1 MLTWHGDDY
10 TSYDEEA
17 DVDQMTRIEFG
28 QNDLDNVMAT
38 LSHRQIDELA
48 FGAIQLDS
56 TGKILAFNQTESSI
70 TGRRAEA
77 VIGRNFFSDVAPCCN
92 KPAFQG
98 VFAEGVKSGKLNAM
112 FDYTFDYVMKPTRV
126 RIQMK
131 KALVG
136 ESYWVF
142 VKRL

>member
-1 MLTWHGDDY
+1 MDL
-10 TSYDEEA
+10 
-17 DVDQMTRIEFG
+17 MTRIEFG

-38 LSHRQIDELA
+38 LSPRQIDELA
-48 FGAIQLDS
+48 FGAIQLDG

-70 TGRRAEA
+70 TGRRPEA
-77 VIGRNFFSDVAPCCN
+77 VLGRNFFTDVAPCCN

-98 VFAEGVKSGKLNAM
+98 VFAEGVKSGNLNAI

-126 RIQMK
+126 KIQMK
-131 KALVG
+131 NAVAG
-136 ESYWVF
+136 DTYWVF